1 MNLGFSPE
9 AGTLMTTD
17 SFLFNAGSLFF
28 AAWIAIIAGVT
39 IAAFGRD
46 LLPGNSHARPDPAHK
61 PNPADPTQSSAR

>member
-1 MNLGFSPE
+1 
-9 AGTLMTTD
+9 MTAD

-46 LLPGNSHARPDPAHK
+46 LLPGNPHARPDPAHK
-61 PNPADPTQSSAR
+61 PNPADPVRPTQSTAR